1 MWARF
6 TVLSEPPMAVAIAG
20 CVIPLSRSNTIWMR
34 WRCSAGIFHR
44 NAVFSRRIWLLLHL
58 TICSLESDAQQG
70 ITESLN
76 PRHPATANRRFNQLW
91 SRYQMIGMPFLFV
104 PITTASYADLPP
116 EK

>member
-6 TVLSEPPMAVAIAG
+6 TVLSETPMAVAIAG
-20 CVIPLSRSNTIWMR
+20 CVISLSRSNTIWMR

-70 ITESLN
+70 ITEI
-76 PRHPATANRRFNQLW
+76 A
-91 SRYQMIGMPFLFV
+91 
-104 PITTASYADLPP
+104 
-116 EK
+116 